1 MENNDIELFCTTN
14 VRTKEGVVSRLV
26 NGGISYLEKWE
37 RIPFFKRK
45 EYNGAKELCV
55 IYVNANQY
63 DRAADILDLY
73 RQERSVP
80 YRSAIQEEQVM
91 SEKAAGAETEAE
103 EASQNEGGKEEK
115 NE

>member
-37 RIPFFKRK
+37 RIPFFRRK
-45 EYNGAKELCV
+45 DYNGAKELCV

-63 DRAADILDLY
+63 DRAAGILDLY
-73 RQERSVP
+73 RQERSGM
-80 YRSAIQEEQVM
+80 YG
-91 SEKAAGAETEAE
+91 KAEPSDAGGISVQADADGIDD
-103 EASQNEGGKEEK
+103 ADGKEEDHG
-115 NE
+115 

>member
-14 VRTKEGVVSRLV
+14 VRTKEGLVSRLV

-55 IYVNANQY
+55 IYVNGNQY
-63 DRAADILDLY
+63 DRALDILDMY
-73 RQERSVP
+73 RQEKSGN
-80 YRSAIQEEQVM
+80 YRPAGGYTEEYAEDPSLVQ
-91 SEKAAGAETEAE
+91 GPETE
-103 EASQNEGGKEEK
+103 SPDDKEGGSEDDE
-115 NE
+115 

>member
-1 MENNDIELFCTTN
+1 MENNDIELFCTTS

-63 DRAADILDLY
+63 DRACDILDMY
-73 RQERSVP
+73 RQERSGP
-80 YRSAIQEEQVM
+80 YREDTADG
-91 SEKAAGAETEAE
+91 AAVPQQIPDAQDNAGQTD
-103 EASQNEGGKEEK
+103 EGGV
-115 NE
+115 

>member
-45 EYNGAKELCV
+45 DYNGAKELCV

-63 DRAADILDLY
+63 DRAADILDMY
-73 RQERSVP
+73 RQERTAPYVP
-80 YRSAIQEEQVM
+80 
-91 SEKAAGAETEAE
+91 AE
-103 EASQNEGGKEEK
+103 EENEEVIDDEGGSKDDE
-115 NE
+115 

>member
-14 VRTKEGVVSRLV
+14 VRTKEQVVSRLV

-37 RIPFFKRK
+37 RISFFKRK

-63 DRAADILDLY
+63 DRAVDILDMY
-73 RQERSVP
+73 KEERSGG
-80 YRSAIQEEQVM
+80 YRPEPQPQQMPDEPEAYAGENEEQN
-91 SEKAAGAETEAE
+91 ENQEGAEG
-103 EASQNEGGKEEK
+103 NE
-115 NE
+115 

>member
-1 MENNDIELFCTTN
+1 MENNDRELFCTTN

-73 RQERSVP
+73 RQERSGP
-80 YRSAIQEEQVM
+80 YRQQQYEGYENVPADEGTEGTDDAEDTEE
-91 SEKAAGAETEAE
+91 
-103 EASQNEGGKEEK
+103 GKEV
-115 NE
+115 NHG

>member
-14 VRTKEGVVSRLV
+14 VKTKEGVVSRLV

-45 EYNGAKELCV
+45 DYNGAKELCV

-63 DRAADILDLY
+63 DRAQDILDMY
-73 RQERSVP
+73 RQERTAP
-80 YRSAIQEEQVM
+80 YRPAEGSVEMPAGVPVQET
-91 SEKAAGAETEAE
+91 GE
-103 EASQNEGGKEEK
+103 EFADDPEDASDDQEN
-115 NE
+115 